1 MDRGTL
7 WRVWLPLLAGLWAVG
22 WIFLYGHGPGPH
34 GPVRWIGLLLALIG
48 LAGVILARYTLGRSF
63 SVAPKATA
71 LVTTGIYS
79 RIRNPIYVSGEIFL
93 VGMALIVG
101 RPVLLVILLLLIPIQ
116 ILRARREAAVL
127 EARFGDAYREYR
139 KRTWF

>member
-22 WIFLYGHGPGPH
+22 WIFLYGHGRGLH

-48 LAGVILARYTLGRSF
+48 LAGVILSRYTLGRSF
-63 SVAPKATA
+63 SIAPKATA

-93 VGMALIVG
+93 AGMLLIVG
-101 RPVLLVILLLLIPIQ
+101 RPELMVILLLLIPIQ
-116 ILRARREAAVL
+116 ILRARHEAAIL
-127 EARFGDAYREYR
+127 EAEFGEAYREYR